1 MTMSGSDN
9 AGHAY
14 MTSYAN
20 IPLTLTYLNRIRERA
35 GVRQY
40 KNGSDEGGKYISVN
54 LANQDEMRKLIHAER
69 RVELNCEG
77 LRYDDLRRWKEAET
91 VLNGKFYGMNA
102 YGRTADTFY
111 KRTAYQ
117 TRVYKKAFYWFPVHQ
132 NEIDKN
138 PKLVQAPY
146 WK

>member
-1 MTMSGSDN
+1 
-9 AGHAY
+9 
-14 MTSYAN
+14 
-20 IPLTLTYLNRIRERA
+20 
-35 GVRQY
+35 
-40 KNGSDEGGKYISVN
+40 
-54 LANQDEMRKLIHAER
+54 MRKLIHAER

-102 YGRTADTFY
+102 YGKTADTFY

-132 NEIDKN
+132 NEMDKN

-146 WK
+146 WR